1 MRPWRKGEALEEG
14 EGGRER
20 ALGSGEWGLRGVKG
34 IETGMV
40 GEE

>member
-1 MRPWRKGEALEEG
+1 MAERRSLGRG
-14 EGGRER
+14 GGRER
-20 ALGSGEWGLRGVKG
+20 ESFGECGLRGVKG